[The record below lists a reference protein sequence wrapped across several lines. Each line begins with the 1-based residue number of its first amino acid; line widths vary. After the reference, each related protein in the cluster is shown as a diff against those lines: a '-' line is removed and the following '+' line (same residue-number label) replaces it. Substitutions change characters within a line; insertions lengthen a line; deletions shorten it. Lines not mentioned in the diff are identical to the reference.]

1 MRSPCSS
8 NTDSAAE
15 VRGRRG
21 LQHLISCLVA
31 AAAAVGLAGVGVVR
45 GTYAAGGS
53 DSSCYAL
60 MADSFASGDLQ
71 PTSALAAVVPWPD
84 APATFTPGGFIPSE
98 SNPSAS
104 APVCAPGFSVLLA
117 PFVALGGRDALF
129 WATPLAAVLLIW
141 MTFVAGRALA
151 GSVAGAMAAV
161 LVSVSPP
168 VLYQVVQ
175 PMNDIATAAL
185 WMAVFVSL
193 IQRRWAIAGACCGLA
208 LLVRPNLLPLAAVAG
223 VFVLASQPSPNP
235 QSPIPN
241 SQSLIPRALRF
252 SVAVVPFGLAI
263 LLLNNLLYG
272 SPFRSGYGG
281 LDSLFAASNVHVNAP
296 RYLGWMLETHTV
308 FPFLGFIAPF
318 AVERQKRS
326 DALLACGLIA
336 ATASI
341 YFIYTPFDDWSYLR
355 FLLPAIT
362 LMLVLASVATVR
374 ILGRTLSGFRLR
386 VVENVA
392 IAAIT
397 TGLALAYVGAAA
409 ERHAFVLKYLEQR
422 YRSAGLVV
430 RDRLPDKAVV
440 LSMWDSGAVRF
451 HGRKEALTWQGLD
464 PAWLDRGLAWLES
477 RGHRPYIMVE
487 SWEEQGF
494 RERFSNHSDAGKLDW
509 PPRYEI
515 DRLVRIYDPQDRPR
529 HQRREKVD
537 TEFLWPIREQE
548 GSRK

>member
-1 MRSPCSS
+1 MQR
-8 NTDSAAE
+8 
-15 VRGRRG
+15 
-21 LQHLISCLVA
+21 LISCFVA
-31 AAAAVGLAGVGVVR
+31 AAAAIGLAGVGVAR

-60 MADSFASGDLQ
+60 MAEAFASGELQ
-71 PTSALAAVVPWPD
+71 PTSALVSVVPWPD

-98 SNPSAS
+98 SNSSAS

-129 WATPLAAVLLIW
+129 WVTPLAAILLVW

-151 GSVAGAMAAV
+151 GPIAGAMGAA

-168 VLYQVVQ
+168 VLFQVVQ
-175 PMNDIATAAL
+175 PMNDITTAAL

-193 IQRRWAIAGACCGLA
+193 IHRRWAIAGACCGLA
-208 LLVRPNLLPLAAVAG
+208 LLVRPNLLPLGAVAG
-223 VFVLASQPSPNP
+223 VFVLVSEPIRNL
-235 QSPIPN
+235 QSI
-241 SQSLIPRALRF
+241 IPRVLRF
-252 SVAVVPFGLAI
+252 SVAAFPFGVAI
-263 LLLNNLLYG
+263 LALNNLLYG

-281 LDSLFAASNVHVNAP
+281 LDSLFAPSNIYINAP
-296 RYLGWMLETHTV
+296 RYLGWLVETHTV
-308 FPFLGFIAPF
+308 FPLLGFIAPF
-318 AVERQKRS
+318 AIERRRRLE
-326 DALLACGLIA
+326 ALLALGLIA
-336 ATASI
+336 ATCFI

-355 FLLPAIT
+355 FLLPAIA

-374 ILGRTLSGFRLR
+374 ILEYVGSGFRLR
-386 VVENVA
+386 VIQDVA
-392 IAAIT
+392 VAVIT
-397 TGLALAYVGAAA
+397 TALALASVRVAT
-409 ERHAFVLKYLEQR
+409 ERHAFALKFLEQR

-430 RDRLPDKAVV
+430 RDRLPDGAVV

-464 PAWLDRGLAWLES
+464 PAWLDRALGWLES

-494 RERFSNHSDAGKLDW
+494 RERFSGHSDAGKLDW

-515 DRLVRIYDPQDRPR
+515 DRVVRIYDPRDRAR
-529 HQRREKVD
+529 HERREHVD
-537 TEFLWPIREQE
+537 TEYLWPVRDLTLK
-548 GSRK
+548 SKN